1 MLINVRKCV
10 YIYLCVVL
18 CVHERERERE
28 REKGVLCTTICVLF
42 ILREYILI

>member
-18 CVHERERERE
+18 CVCERERERE
-28 REKGVLCTTICVLF
+28 REGSIVYHYLCFVYLA
-42 ILREYILI
+42 